1 MYVIQFTA
9 QQVLDDANLKQK
21 VEQLRLLELEL
32 ITLQRAVIS
41 FNKSKDPAVKSKLMN
56 RIVLFRNFKV
66 KQFKTNASFEEI
78 KAEYDRLKLAKH
90 LQQLKVKKRQ
100 MESWY
105 ERIKKKKREEFPYE
119 HFLEEEQKKYHSLR
133 RSDTSKNNVGNDDN
147 NDNDDED
154 NDDDG
159 GKDSYGGSDGES
171 GYKGFDSYT
180 DYVNHR
186 TSLSPARIVNIKKRR
201 PDLFYA
207 LYASEEELLECAEKI
222 AQQQAKRVHLL

>member
-1 MYVIQFTA
+1 
-9 QQVLDDANLKQK
+9 VLDDANLKQK

-41 FNKSKDPAVKSKLMN
+41 FNKAKDPAVKSKLMN
-56 RIVLFRNFKV
+56 KIMLFRNFKV

-90 LQQLKVKKRQ
+90 LQQSRVKKRQ

-105 ERIKKKKREEFPYE
+105 VRIKKKKREEFPYE
-119 HFLEEEQKKYHSLR
+119 HFLEEEQKRYHSLR
-133 RSDTSKNNVGNDDN
+133 RSGTSKNYVEK
-147 NDNDDED
+147 NDDEEEEED
-154 NDDDG
+154 DDDDDDDDG
-159 GKDSYGGSDGES
+159 GKDSYGAGDGGSG

-186 TSLSPARIVNIKKRR
+186 TSLSPARIVNLKKRR